1 VAGTDD
7 PTVEEQLMARPVE
20 LEVITGNELPTLISP
35 WLDADG
41 ANVDLTGA
49 AFMLRVADSEDPGTT
64 LDEIDAGITGGDG
77 TATLTQPVVL
87 ALGAL
92 NTSNSDT
99 LRLKGWLTA
108 NPSGDPRTALLNI
121 TVLPAAQDIP

>member
-1 VAGTDD
+1 
-7 PTVEEQLMARPVE
+7 MARPVE
-20 LEVITGNELPTLISP
+20 LEVISGNELPTLVIP

-49 AFMLRVADSEDPGTT
+49 SFILRVAAATDPGAT
-64 LDEIDAGITGGDG
+64 LDEIDSGITGGNG
-77 TATLTQPVVL
+77 SATLTQPVVL

-92 NTSNSDT
+92 NAPPSTDT

-121 TVLPAAQDIP
+121 TVLPAAEDIP